1 MRIIRT
7 IQEFREARKALSGS
21 MGLVPTMGYLHQGHL
36 SLVRRARTENQTCAA
51 WIFVNPLQFGPSE
64 DFERYPR
71 DEARDIALLE
81 KERTDLLF
89 LPSVEEVYP
98 PSFSTYVD
106 VRGVSAPLEGMVRPG
121 HFQGV
126 ATVVLKFFNI
136 MEPDRAYFGQK
147 DAQQVVVLK
156 KMVRDLNLR
165 VELVVCPT
173 VREPDSLAMSS
184 RNVYLSPAERVV
196 APVLYRALCLA
207 QERYAA
213 GQRDAEAMRK
223 DMTALIQSIG
233 EAVSGIDYV
242 SIAHPETLHELKVAE
257 EGALVSLAVRFGN
270 IRLID
275 NVVLGQIE

>member
-1 MRIIRT
+1 MRIIRS

-21 MGLVPTMGYLHQGHL
+21 MGLVPTMGYLHQGHF

-98 PSFSTYVD
+98 PGFSTYVD
-106 VRGVSAPLEGMVRPG
+106 VRGVSAPLEGVVRPG

-156 KMVRDLNLR
+156 KMVRDLNLK
-165 VELVVCPT
+165 VEIVVCPT
-173 VREPDSLAMSS
+173 LREPDGLAMSS
-184 RNVYLSPAERVV
+184 RNVYLSPEERV
-196 APVLYRALCLA
+196 AASVLYRALCLA

-213 GQRDAEAMRK
+213 GQCDAEAMRK
-223 DMTALIQSIG
+223 DMTALLQSIG
-233 EAVSGIDYV
+233 EAVSAIDYV
-242 SIAHPETLHELKVAE
+242 SIAHPESLQELKVAQ
-257 EGALVSLAVRFGN
+257 EGALVSLAVRFGKT
-270 IRLID
+270 RLID
-275 NVVLGQIE
+275 NVILT